1 MAQRGPWNW
10 FCGCCGSSESELST
24 TDENYGDVTV
34 VPPSE
39 GTLPSSVPVCSVP
52 EDVSSNPTPVPEDIP
67 TSAASEEG
75 STSRCNPSPV
85 PEDIASSHDLTSIA
99 PEDVGASIR
108 DPTSEEGS
116 STRRRSPLSV
126 PEEIARSH
134 QPTSSS
140 PADVS
145 TSSRNPTSAF
155 PEDSSANSRSIGYGM
170 ISVADAAIWM
180 HNMTLVE
187 QNNMPPVDAP
197 HESPWVLAPSQQAG
211 PLSSDGL
218 TPPQL
223 PSRDPEGSITSE
235 DVNQPG
241 FQALGKWLIH
251 K

>member
-1 MAQRGPWNW
+1 MAQGGPWNW

-24 TDENYGDVTV
+24 TDASHGD
-34 VPPSE
+34 PSE

-67 TSAASEEG
+67 TSTASEEG
-75 STSRCNPSPV
+75 STNRCNPSPV
-85 PEDIASSHDLTSIA
+85 PEDIASSHDPTSIA

-108 DPTSEEGS
+108 DPTSEEGI
-116 STRRRSPLSV
+116 RRCSPLSV
-126 PEEIARSH
+126 PEEIAISH
-134 QPTSSS
+134 HPTSSS

-145 TSSRNPTSAF
+145 TNSRNPTSAV
-155 PEDSSANSRSIGYGM
+155 PEDSNANSRSIGYGM
-170 ISVADAAIWM
+170 ISVADAVNWM
-180 HNMTLVE
+180 HTLTLVE

-197 HESPWVLAPSQQAG
+197 QESPWVLAPSQQAG

-218 TPPQL
+218 TPSQL